1 MISLEII
8 ISVFCVVLFVVI
20 MVGSIRLKIP
30 RKISIQGIDDYN
42 AVEAYDRV
50 SRLPQ
55 FKLIRRRFVK
65 KLRKYLVKGTVTD
78 IGCGPGYLLQIIA
91 KEFPE
96 NMLIGVD
103 ISKEMIERAK
113 ANFDSLGLGG
123 RAEFKEGSSE
133 YLPFEDQTQDFVV
146 STWALHHFPD
156 PELVFNEIH
165 RVLKPGGQML
175 ILDFRR
181 DARRIFFW
189 FMWFAQNIALRI
201 IGLDALRRINEPT
214 GSLLAS
220 YTSQEIRETM
230 LKTDFSDWKI
240 EGKLGWIY
248 VWGKN

>member
-1 MISLEII
+1 
-8 ISVFCVVLFVVI
+8 
-20 MVGSIRLKIP
+20 MVGLMRLKIS
-30 RKISIQGIDDYN
+30 RKISVQGIEDPN

-65 KLRKYLVKGTVTD
+65 KLKKYMVKGTVTD
-78 IGCGPGYLLQIIA
+78 IGCGPGYLLQRIA

-96 NMLIGVD
+96 CILIGVD
-103 ISKEMIERAK
+103 VSKEMIERAK
-113 ANFDSLGLGG
+113 TNFDLLGFGG

-133 YLPFEDQTQDFVV
+133 HLPFEDQTQDFVV
-146 STWALHHFPD
+146 STWALHHFAD
-156 PELVFNEIH
+156 PKLAFNEIH

-175 ILDFRR
+175 ILDLRR

-189 FMWFAQNIALRI
+189 FMWFAQNVALRI
-201 IGLDALRRINEPT
+201 ISLDALRRINEPI

-220 YTSQEIRETM
+220 YTSHEIREIM